1 MSVAS
6 VLSTVGDDLKAFYTK
21 LSADFQKAKQ
31 AWLIISSPQ
40 TRAVLLTLG
49 SDAVKIVKDA
59 TGAISS
65 KGLSLTLDEAVVA
78 DIKQLIADAKAG
90 DGVIAA
96 DLNATEK
103 ALGASGV
110 RSGQAICVPP
120 AAANGTLLAF
130 ITA

>member
-6 VLSTVGDDLKAFYTK
+6 VLSTVGNDLKAFYTK

-31 AWLIISSPQ
+31 AWRIISSPQ

-65 KGLSLTLDEAVVA
+65 KGLSLTLDEAVIA
-78 DIKQLIADAKAG
+78 DIKQLIADAEAG
-90 DGVIAA
+90 DGVISA
-96 DLNATEK
+96 DLK
-103 ALGASGV
+103 ALGIS
-110 RSGQAICVPP
+110 I
-120 AAANGTLLAF
+120 
-130 ITA
+130 